1 MKNIARTL
9 LIVALFIIFAPLSAE
24 ARQYAVRQGGRDYV
38 AHTRRAPVAMH
49 RALPPYRGA
58 HIYVPAR

>member
-1 MKNIARTL
+1 MKNIACTL
-9 LIVALFIIFAPLSAE
+9 LIVTLIIFAPLSAE

-38 AHTRRAPVAMH
+38 AHTRRAPVVMH
-49 RALPPYRGA
+49 RALPPYRGE